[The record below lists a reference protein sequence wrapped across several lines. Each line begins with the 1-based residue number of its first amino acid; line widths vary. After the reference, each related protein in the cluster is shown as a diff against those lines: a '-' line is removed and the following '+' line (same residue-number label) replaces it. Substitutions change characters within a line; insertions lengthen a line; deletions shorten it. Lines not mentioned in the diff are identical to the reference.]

1 MGDDEVKAAARKLV
15 QVYPDDLEDT
25 FPNELVQFVDYFF
38 QPLQPGAKVRKM
50 KMEQDEDDKTSYE
63 FIMFLDLKKNE
74 LIETFTNEKIA
85 LRIYLCMM
93 VSNCTGER
101 SFSKL
106 KRLKSYLRSTMGQK
120 RLTALSIMSIE
131 WEILHSLDFS
141 KLANDFAAAKARKIP
156 FA

>member
-1 MGDDEVKAAARKLV
+1 MGDDEVKAAAWKLV

-38 QPLQPGAKVRKM
+38 QPLQPGAKIRKM

-131 WEILHSLDFS
+131 CEILHSLDFS
-141 KLANDFAAAKARKIP
+141 KLANDFAAAKVRKIP